1 MEMNK
6 KMASGSEREISL
18 NRQFEDA
25 LGNLQCVLV
34 ARRSLINPD
43 GINWP
48 QYDTLYILRQFQ
60 PMTPSAIGEKLGFAR
75 SKMSKILRMLKDKH
89 FVEQESAESDKR
101 EMLTRITE
109 KGIEFLNS
117 AESSRR
123 IMAEQVASCM
133 SQGEIAIFAEL
144 CARAANILHENIKG
158 KLEDTSEN

>member
-6 KMASGSEREISL
+6 KVASGSEREISL

-123 IMAEQVASCM
+123 IMAEQVI
-133 SQGEIAIFAEL
+133 G
-144 CARAANILHENIKG
+144 
-158 KLEDTSEN
+158 

>member
-1 MEMNK
+1 
-6 KMASGSEREISL
+6 
-18 NRQFEDA
+18 
-25 LGNLQCVLV
+25 
-34 ARRSLINPD
+34 LINPD

-133 SQGEIAIFAEL
+133 SQSEIAIFAEL
-144 CARAANILHENIKG
+144 CARAANIL
-158 KLEDTSEN
+158 

>member
-6 KMASGSEREISL
+6 KVASGSEREISL

-89 FVEQESAESDKR
+89 
-101 EMLTRITE
+101 
-109 KGIEFLNS
+109 
-117 AESSRR
+117 
-123 IMAEQVASCM
+123 
-133 SQGEIAIFAEL
+133 
-144 CARAANILHENIKG
+144 
-158 KLEDTSEN
+158 

>member
-1 MEMNK
+1 MNNK
-6 KMASGSEREISL
+6 LAGASEHTISL

-75 SKMSKILRMLKDKH
+75 SKMSKILRMLKDQQ
-89 FVEQESAESDKR
+89 FVEQESGESDKR

-133 SQGEIAIFAEL
+133 SQGEVAIFTEL
-144 CARAANILHENIKG
+144 CARAANVLHENIKG
-158 KLEDTSEN
+158 KLEDTSED

>member
-6 KMASGSEREISL
+6 KVASGSERKISL

-89 FVEQESAESDKR
+89 FVEQESAVSDKR
-101 EMLTRITE
+101 
-109 KGIEFLNS
+109 
-117 AESSRR
+117 
-123 IMAEQVASCM
+123 
-133 SQGEIAIFAEL
+133 
-144 CARAANILHENIKG
+144 
-158 KLEDTSEN
+158 

>member
-6 KMASGSEREISL
+6 KAASGSEREISL

-75 SKMSKILRMLKDKH
+75 SKMSKVLRMVQVKPC
-89 FVEQESAESDKR
+89 VELESGERDKR
-101 EMLTRITE
+101 VMRTRITE